1 MKIRTILVLVVT
13 AIAALLVVL
22 NWASFT
28 ATTPLTLGFRTFN
41 APLGLVMLYLTGF
54 MAVLLLGYAMYLRKS
69 AAAQAARQARELE
82 IQRRLAEEAE
92 ASRFT
97 ELRQYFAEQF
107 DRLTTENALYHTTL
121 NDRLDALEKELRTR
135 LNESAIRTL

>member
-13 AIAALLVVL
+13 AIVALLVVL
-22 NWASFT
+22 NWSAFT
-28 ATTPLTLGFRTFN
+28 ATTPLSLGFQTFN
-41 APLGLVMLYLTGF
+41 APLGLIMLYLTGF

-69 AAAQAARQARELE
+69 ASAQSARQAKELE

-97 ELRQYFAEQF
+97 ELRQYFTEQF
-107 DRLTTENALYHTTL
+107 DLLTTENASFRSTL
-121 NDRLDALEKELRTR
+121 NDRLDTLEKELRTR